1 MPSPHPGE
9 LLKTRFLDPLGLS
22 AYQVAQAVGVH
33 VSRISLILR
42 GERSLSPDTAAR
54 LGHYFGVPAKW
65 FLEMQLRYDLDRTNV
80 SADQVVPLQRP
91 PGTAIG
97 PKGVRRFRS
106 AAPAAQQ
113 KSTVSDALIAR
124 LEAQARASN
133 NGPAESQNTSV
144 EALPGGYRVLTGAD

>member
-1 MPSPHPGE
+1 MTSPHPGE
-9 LLKTRFLDPLGLS
+9 ILKTRFLDPLGLS
-22 AYQVAQAVGVH
+22 AYQVAQAGGVH

-42 GERSLSPDTAAR
+42 GERSLSPDTATR
-54 LGHYFGVPAKW
+54 LGHYFGVPARW

-80 SADQVVPLQRP
+80 TADQVVPLQRP

-106 AAPAAQQ
+106 AAPTGQQ
-113 KSTVSDALIAR
+113 KSTVSDALVAR

-133 NGPAESQNTSV
+133 NSPVQPRTTSV
-144 EALPGGYRVLTGAD
+144 EALPGGYQVLTGAD